1 MVVNGCGLTLIDDSH
16 KVAWVFGYLKAYF
29 DLYVSMG
36 NYDPDKL
43 SASMQFLTEKVLE
56 RLNIKDNKMLNST
69 IEQIDQLDLEL
80 TIAKVIRENMTPDTK
95 TFSITF

>member
-1 MVVNGCGLTLIDDSH
+1 MIDDSH
-16 KVAWVFGYLKAYF
+16 KTAWVFGYLKAYF

-36 NYDPDKL
+36 TDPDRVGT
-43 SASMQFLTEKVLE
+43 SMQFLTEKVLD
-56 RLNIKDNKMLNST
+56 RLKIRDNKMLNST